1 MTRICGKAVCIAALV
16 DTVNQTEKMSGIL
29 RNPPLL
35 QSLIPVSYTHL
46 TLPTN

>member
-1 MTRICGKAVCIAALV
+1 MTRVCTQAVCIAALV

-35 QSLIPVSYTHL
+35 QSLILCAAKHGL
-46 TLPTN
+46 